1 MDRSPFW
8 SQLLRSLNFQPPLSL
23 RNKHIHAVR
32 DSEMHR
38 SVRRGWATTSTL
50 PRYSPI
56 QSLALN
62 FTRSWKRPVPADGV
76 RVAHRAWCLGAAS
89 RRARQQLLF
98 EPGRISVLSCCLN
111 SQWVH
116 FIQTLGWS
124 HSNQEDP
131 ASLCWA
137 GKEEAGPGRVKKK
150 GGWKVESRWQLVG
163 SSLIQTHTSW
173 CLDLPNAV
181 SFIRLNRLADIE
193 ITHFLEM
200 HTFFVVSLLSAIFF
214 PTNVR
219 LASFQTT
226 THIRPRH
233 SQGVWLP
240 TDGTLRSFLLF
251 EVGPLFFVL
260 SRIKCF
266 AWRPSNNAM
275 LADQNKEKKM
285 PR

>member
-150 GGWKVESRWQLVG
+150 GGVEGGVTVTACGELPDSNTHILVLG
-163 SSLIQTHTSW
+163 FAKFGFVYSSQQAGRYRNH
-173 CLDLPNAV
+173 
-181 SFIRLNRLADIE
+181 
-193 ITHFLEM
+193 
-200 HTFFVVSLLSAIFF
+200 SLLGNAHLFCCFTAI
-214 PTNVR
+214 
-219 LASFQTT
+219 S
-226 THIRPRH
+226 H
-233 SQGVWLP
+233 
-240 TDGTLRSFLLF
+240 LF
-251 EVGPLFFVL
+251 
-260 SRIKCF
+260 
-266 AWRPSNNAM
+266 SN
-275 LADQNKEKKM
+275 
-285 PR
+285 

>member
-116 FIQTLGWS
+116 FTQTLGWS

-150 GGWKVESRWQLVG
+150 GGGGRWSHG
-163 SSLIQTHTSW
+163 DSLWGAPWFKHTHPGAW
-173 CLDLPNAV
+173 ICQMRFRLFV
-181 SFIRLNRLADIE
+181 STGWQI
-193 ITHFLEM
+193 
-200 HTFFVVSLLSAIFF
+200 
-214 PTNVR
+214 
-219 LASFQTT
+219 
-226 THIRPRH
+226 
-233 SQGVWLP
+233 
-240 TDGTLRSFLLF
+240 
-251 EVGPLFFVL
+251 
-260 SRIKCF
+260 
-266 AWRPSNNAM
+266 
-275 LADQNKEKKM
+275 
-285 PR
+285 